1 MMNCCVRGFGWVAV
15 DGLGEGKSGT
25 FHGFSAGELAPVTR
39 QDLFDRPDR
48 RFGRMD
54 PFSKLG
60 LAAITFALRDAG
72 LEQWQEKRSVG
83 ILADTFSGCFQTDC
97 DYFNTVI
104 PDEGVFASPQL
115 FAYTLSNTFLGEAA
129 LRFGLTGNCQVVNCC
144 NDDGL
149 SVLHQAIQSIH
160 WGEDERVV
168 VGFCDQSSRGQL
180 KAPGALFMVLEA
192 AAECENL
199 ESKQLSCDENGTLC
213 CHGKLIHCLND
224 LINELTTTK

>member
-1 MMNCCVRGFGWVAV
+1 MMNCSVTGFGWVAV

-54 PFSKLG
+54 SFSKLG

-72 LEQWQEKRSVG
+72 LEEWQEKRSVG

-97 DYFNTVI
+97 DYFNSVI

-144 NDDGL
+144 ADDGL
-149 SVLHQAIQSIH
+149 AVIRQAIESIH

-168 VGFCDQSSRGQL
+168 VGFCELSSNGAL
-180 KAPGALFMVLEA
+180 NAPGALFMVLEA
-192 AAECENL
+192 AAEARSSLMALTINQQGAM
-199 ESKQLSCDENGTLC
+199 S
-213 CHGKLIHCLND
+213 CHGKPVVTVTMLVEVLAG
-224 LINELTTTK
+224 T

>member
-1 MMNCCVRGFGWVAV
+1 MMTCSVRGFGWVAV
-15 DGLGEGKSGT
+15 DGLGEGSSGA
-25 FHGFSAGELAPVTR
+25 FHGFCAGELAPVER
-39 QDLFDRPDR
+39 QDLFARPDR

-54 PFSKLG
+54 SFSKLG

-72 LEQWQEKRSVG
+72 LEAWQEKRAIG

-149 SVLHQAIQSIH
+149 SVIHQAIEAIH

-168 VGFCDQSSRGQL
+168 VGFCDHGPLGAL
-180 KAPGALFMVLEA
+180 KAPGALFLVLEM
-192 AAECENL
+192 AAESVVDEHKNL
-199 ESKQLSCDENGTLC
+199 KRDENGTLSC
-213 CHGKLIHCLND
+213 GGKPIDCLD
-224 LINELTTTK
+224 ALVDQLTTFK